1 LKVKGKG
8 IEKSE
13 EDKEM
18 DRFEILKGE
27 IEAGN
32 DNKTLIKEFKLMLVR
47 FMNAGR
53 IPRRQAQDILVD
65 IASMGL

>member
-1 LKVKGKG
+1 MKIKGKG
-8 IEKSE
+8 IEKTKE
-13 EDKEM
+13 NREM
-18 DRFEILKGE
+18 DRFEILRGE

-53 IPRRQAQDILVD
+53 IPRRQAQEILVD
-65 IASMGL
+65 IAAMGL

>member
-1 LKVKGKG
+1 MVQKILKLCRYEGSIVLKVKGKG

-18 DRFEILKGE
+18 DRFEIFKGE

-47 FMNAGR
+47 FMNAHL
-53 IPRRQAQDILVD
+53 A
-65 IASMGL
+65 